1 MANNGNVT
9 QYQEKA
15 HTWPRCL
22 VHTFNKEKALKILD
36 NIVIHSISK
45 GGQSIRR
52 ELLYLVSVSVSVV

>member
-1 MANNGNVT
+1 MANNVT